1 MFGGLS
7 QLTEGLKKNWDRLEA
22 TMDTA
27 VGAKTPSS
35 GHADT
40 TTKIDSAR
48 LDHDIN
54 RQGSRT
60 ASAGPTEQSAPRS
73 VLLAPHNK
81 SDAEGSF
88 WSAWSSPAA
97 SSKPRNKED
106 NTHDDHDKKIVKAKP
121 VEAAAALASTAE
133 SPTPSTASRPSY
145 AARSGKTLSSA
156 VDAGIEAAAKSTPRD
171 RTTPKPAARQ
181 DESLAI
187 GSVALKEKKAAKTFI
202 SLTTTSMKSP
212 SRSPINA
219 GSPGGVLLDASQ
231 LRAKL
236 KLAIRKLKE
245 GRLKQTRAEERI
257 SSLEAQVQQF
267 EQKQQLEQEQRLS
280 NTQSRTNDDASSLL
294 NSSSGETDTTI
305 ITNLRSEVTTL
316 GSTRDELKHRVTTLT
331 GQLERLQQQYEEER
345 TQSEADFTRTLS
357 IETTRHATE
366 VASLTSAVAE
376 KNALIAALRED
387 VVQRDTKVAA
397 IIEEGMGWSRREEK
411 QSRLNKKLRE
421 KLLTTEEERD
431 QLTHQ
436 ADTLRASVASLETQ
450 IADARADSYALKSD
464 LKEALS
470 RASKV
475 LAAEAKVETLE
486 AALRKEQELAVK
498 RSSRIAELQR
508 ADELTRTQGA
518 AIEESDAHVAA
529 MKTDLAEARETLTHV
544 REDAAV
550 VENRLQLEVK
560 ALHSKWQQAETRN
573 EELGEQ
579 ISASTRP
586 LLRQITAL
594 QNLLEE
600 QRGVWQASEA
610 ALTQRAVRAE
620 TNSARAAEQQSA
632 ASTDAQTMR
641 LALARSEEKLRV
653 AEAAREAARVAEAAR
668 TSELETECAAKS
680 AAVQEA
686 EQALMSA
693 NTRWKGERKTAEA
706 RRSEERRTHEK
717 MSLKIQKL
725 TRTLEKE
732 RARGEQARA
741 KLAALEA
748 KHVTIANSDR
758 AGSSNDMTTS
768 MVKQGTSALDEYKSA
783 LDLVISTGTSVSAGE
798 GSGAVGVQ
806 MVIGESDGSAIS
818 SFHANR
824 RARARESSWRTRCLE
839 AEASRES
846 LAAKLCEL
854 GIVETKFSALREE
867 HGQLLQRQET
877 LLVMLGEKADR
888 VEELESDIL
897 EVKRVYRQLAE
908 REFSS
913 A

>member
-1 MFGGLS
+1 M
-7 QLTEGLKKNWDRLEA
+7 
-22 TMDTA
+22 
-27 VGAKTPSS
+27 
-35 GHADT
+35 
-40 TTKIDSAR
+40 
-48 LDHDIN
+48 
-54 RQGSRT
+54 
-60 ASAGPTEQSAPRS
+60 
-73 VLLAPHNK
+73 
-81 SDAEGSF
+81 
-88 WSAWSSPAA
+88 
-97 SSKPRNKED
+97 
-106 NTHDDHDKKIVKAKP
+106 
-121 VEAAAALASTAE
+121 AAL
-133 SPTPSTASRPSY
+133 
-145 AARSGKTLSSA
+145 
-156 VDAGIEAAAKSTPRD
+156 
-171 RTTPKPAARQ
+171 
-181 DESLAI
+181 
-187 GSVALKEKKAAKTFI
+187 
-202 SLTTTSMKSP
+202 
-212 SRSPINA
+212 
-219 GSPGGVLLDASQ
+219 
-231 LRAKL
+231 
-236 KLAIRKLKE
+236 
-245 GRLKQTRAEERI
+245 
-257 SSLEAQVQQF
+257 
-267 EQKQQLEQEQRLS
+267 
-280 NTQSRTNDDASSLL
+280 
-294 NSSSGETDTTI
+294 
-305 ITNLRSEVTTL
+305 
-316 GSTRDELKHRVTTLT
+316 
-331 GQLERLQQQYEEER
+331 
-345 TQSEADFTRTLS
+345 
-357 IETTRHATE
+357 
-366 VASLTSAVAE
+366 
-376 KNALIAALRED
+376 
-387 VVQRDTKVAA
+387 
-397 IIEEGMGWSRREEK
+397 
-411 QSRLNKKLRE
+411 
-421 KLLTTEEERD
+421 
-431 QLTHQ
+431 
-436 ADTLRASVASLETQ
+436 
-450 IADARADSYALKSD
+450 
-464 LKEALS
+464 
-470 RASKV
+470 
-475 LAAEAKVETLE
+475 
-486 AALRKEQELAVK
+486 
-498 RSSRIAELQR
+498 
-508 ADELTRTQGA
+508 
-518 AIEESDAHVAA
+518 
-529 MKTDLAEARETLTHV
+529 KTDLAEARETLTHV

-668 TSELETECAAKS
+668 TTELETECAAKS

-706 RRSEERRTHEK
+706 RRSEEVRAHEK
-717 MSLKIQKL
+717 MSLKIQML

-758 AGSSNDMTTS
+758 AGSSDNMTTS
-768 MVKQGTSALDEYKSA
+768 MVKQGTSALDEHKSA

-798 GSGAVGVQ
+798 GSGGVGIQ
-806 MVIGESDGSAIS
+806 RVIGESDGSAIS